1 MDARSK
7 EAVTWG
13 SRFRTE
19 LRTFK
24 GDPQRTTIPPWNP
37 NSDAA
42 QELGELCPEIA
53 GRVLWLSFCRAQ
65 PLIMRALSAS

>member
-1 MDARSK
+1 MP
-7 EAVTWG
+7 EAKRQLVTWG

-19 LRTFK
+19 LRTLK

-37 NSDAA
+37 NSDTA

-53 GRVLWLSFCRAQ
+53 GRVPWLSFCRGQ